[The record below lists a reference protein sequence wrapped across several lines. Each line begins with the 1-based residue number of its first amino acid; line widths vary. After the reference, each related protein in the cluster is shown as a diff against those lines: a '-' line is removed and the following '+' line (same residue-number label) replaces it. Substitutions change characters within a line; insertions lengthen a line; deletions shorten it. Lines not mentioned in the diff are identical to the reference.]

1 MFLSHTE
8 KKYPQM
14 YCRDK
19 KNSILISQ
27 KYPISPLRPPN
38 TRVNNAY
45 VNHSNANFSKKLLF
59 TLDQGKGT
67 TFNVSVAENI
77 CSSNDPQESDESE
90 NYESEEDILALHQ
103 TILLQAT
110 CLNSLNKLLLR

>member
-1 MFLSHTE
+1 
-8 KKYPQM
+8 M

-45 VNHSNANFSKKLLF
+45 VNHSNANFSNKLLF